1 MKEFTGKTVEEA
13 VANACSELGVA
24 ENRLVYEVL
33 EEKKGLFKKVARIVI
48 YDITDARAYAEEYLN
63 KVFEAMGL
71 DVEVNSTVEDDII
84 KVVLESDRNP
94 ILIGK
99 NGKTL
104 QSLNE
109 ITKLAVSNKYR
120 HRYRVLLDVG
130 DYKSEKYE
138 KCVRIA
144 IRVAKEVRRTKVD
157 AELDPMTPDERRMV
171 HNALTD
177 FRGVRTESEG
187 EGPNRRIFIRY
198 VND

>member
-1 MKEFTGKTVEEA
+1 MKEFSGKTVEEA
-13 VANACSELGVA
+13 VAAATSELGVA

-33 EEKKGLFKKVARIVI
+33 EERKTLFKKVARIAV
-48 YDITDARAYAEEYLN
+48 YDITDARAYAENYLN
-63 KVFEAMGL
+63 KVFEAMGME
-71 DVEVNSTVEDDII
+71 VEVSSIIEDDII
-84 KVVLESDRNP
+84 KIVLESERNP

-109 ITKLAVSNKYR
+109 ITKLAVSNKFR
-120 HRYRVLLDVG
+120 RRYRVLLDAG
-130 DYKSEKYE
+130 DYKNEKYE

-144 IRVAKEVRRTKVD
+144 LRVAKEVRRSKVD

-171 HNALTD
+171 HNALSN